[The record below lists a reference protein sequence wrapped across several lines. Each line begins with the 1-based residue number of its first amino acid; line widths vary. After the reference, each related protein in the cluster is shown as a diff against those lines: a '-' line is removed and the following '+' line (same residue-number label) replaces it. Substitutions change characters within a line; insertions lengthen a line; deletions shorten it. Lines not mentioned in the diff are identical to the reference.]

1 MFPLLFM
8 NTEPTQR
15 DTATTKEDESE
26 EKSIWNHILLS
37 NNIAHLY
44 LHFITAQ
51 KFSLKYIIYTRFRFD
66 AC

>member
-1 MFPLLFM
+1 M

-51 KFSLKYIIYTRFRFD
+51 KFSLKYIMD
-66 AC
+66 